1 MGSGTIGAPDRV
13 NIPFYLRG
21 RHKIK
26 IEILYLVYILKN
38 QKQWALG
45 YIIIVLI
52 ALKIE

>member
-13 NIPFYLRG
+13 NIAFYLRG
-21 RHKIK
+21 RHK